1 MPSALTTVATPAY
14 FSSLAED
21 QAPRSPDVKVSRKAV
36 APVTVTGVKGWTLA
50 SAAVAPVSSAPSATA
65 PVATVI
71 SFMIVC
77 VRVSAG
83 TCHVL

>member
-1 MPSALTTVATPAY
+1 
-14 FSSLAED
+14 
-21 QAPRSPDVKVSRKAV
+21 
-36 APVTVTGVKGWTLA
+36 
-50 SAAVAPVSSAPSATA
+50 VSSAPSATA

-71 SFMIVC
+71 SFMILC